1 MNRRLKMAQEISFGK
16 LKILFI
22 NILAILYKAT
32 AMNVHRVHKDL
43 REVRDVV
50 NKSNTEELW
59 IRELFTMLISGL
71 IVMRFVLCF
80 LGLAANIVSMSV
92 GIY

>member
-1 MNRRLKMAQEISFGK
+1 
-16 LKILFI
+16 
-22 NILAILYKAT
+22 
-32 AMNVHRVHKDL
+32 MNVHRVHLDL
-43 REVRDVV
+43 REVKEVV

-59 IRELFTMLISGL
+59 IRELFSMLISGL

-92 GIY
+92 SMCVNRATTEINPPPPRCFLS